1 MVMQKT
7 SAYVVPLAYL
17 ALFSS
22 SVFADTQVDQ
32 LPSHQS
38 FTGLTN
44 TPNAQVVNTGDFNL
58 YYGQGLPYQN
68 GIGDLDDWVATVGIF
83 PGLEVAGRV
92 VTKTYDCNTYT
103 DKNCGIRDLSASLK
117 YQLPFIYDYS
127 GFNLAIGTQD
137 LGGAANNFQTTY
149 VVADKTLENWPV
161 RFSAG
166 YGQSKLPS
174 GIMDGPFGGI
184 EIQPFSFL
192 QLTGEYDSTEF
203 NSSIKAVTPKDLLPY
218 DMRVS
223 LDYQVYT
230 TRENTDKN
238 IWGLSF
244 NIPLVGYLDNKPAE
258 LAKQTPDKKQLLQA
272 SLSGHESAGMAKLIQ
287 SLEKE
292 GFINIQVGK
301 ADNNKIIIALEN
313 RRYNR
318 NQIDGAGVA
327 LGIISANAGKSIS
340 VDLELT
346 EQTSPNIEMVMLT
359 NGIPVLAV
367 STNTQCYREF
377 LMSGIS
383 CKQTKISTTNLS
395 KTLDNTDWQ
404 HEKVNSGFG
413 RSQVIVSPATRYAFA
428 TEYGVLDYSLALA
441 TNLYVPLWKG
451 FAVDVRYI
459 LPIDDSDDYQ
469 EGGYWGNQAYESEID
484 RAVVHQ
490 AFQLPFNIMTQF
502 SAGYIFSG
510 YIGAENETVWN
521 SPEGYHSFG
530 VQYSEFTYKDDKDD
544 FGNTMEDKGTLLGS
558 YTLSVPEIN
567 WQLKVE
573 AGEFWQGD
581 KGYQITTNHWLGDAN
596 VFVSYLDSEDEQF
609 VSAGI
614 SLPLTFWRDMKP
626 SYVQV
631 RGIDQYTISAQT
643 RVGESHNYINSG
655 LGAQVDFQ
663 HNLGRQYFSRNRL
676 TPSYFENN
684 LQRLRNA
691 YLRYLSISNE

>member
-1 MVMQKT
+1 MQKPF
-7 SAYVVPLAYL
+7 AYVVPLAYL
-17 ALFSS
+17 ALFSPS
-22 SVFADTQVDQ
+22 AFSDNQVDA
-32 LPSHQS
+32 LSSHQS

-58 YYGQGLPYQN
+58 YYGQGLPYKN
-68 GIGDLDDWVATVGIF
+68 GIGELDDWVGTIGLF
-83 PGLEVAGRV
+83 QGLEVAGRI
-92 VTKTYDCNTYT
+92 VTQSYDCNIYT
-103 DKNCGIRDLSASLK
+103 DQDCGIRDLSASIK
-117 YQLPFIYDYS
+117 YQLPFVYDYT

-149 VVADKTLENWPV
+149 IVADKKLENWPV

-166 YGQSKLPS
+166 YGQSKLSS

-203 NSSIKAVTPKDLLPY
+203 NSSIKAVTPQDLLPY
-218 DMRVS
+218 NIRAS

-230 TRENTDKN
+230 TRENTDRN

-244 NIPLVGYLDNKPAE
+244 TVPLVGYLDNKPID
-258 LAKQTPDKKQLLQA
+258 LAKQTPDKMQLLQA
-272 SLSGHESAGMAKLIQ
+272 KLSTHESVGMTGLIQ

-292 GFINIQVGK
+292 GFINIQIGK
-301 ADNNKIIIALEN
+301 NDNNKLVIALEN

-327 LGIISANAGKSIS
+327 LGIIAANAGKSL
-340 VDLELT
+340 VADLELG
-346 EQTSPNIEMVMLT
+346 EQESPDIEMVILT
-359 NGIPVLAV
+359 NGIPMLAV
-367 STNTQCYREF
+367 STNTQCYRDF
-377 LMSGIS
+377 LTTGIA
-383 CKQTKISTTNLS
+383 CEQTQINTTNLAN
-395 KTLDNTDWQ
+395 TLNSTQWK

-428 TEYGVLDYSLALA
+428 TEYGVIDYSLALA
-441 TNLYVPLWKG
+441 TNLYVPLWQG
-451 FAVDVRYI
+451 FAVDVRYL
-459 LPIDDSDDYQ
+459 LPIDDSDDYK
-469 EGGYWGNQAYESEID
+469 EGGYWENQSYESEID

-490 AFQLPFNIMTQF
+490 AFKLPFNIMTQF

-521 SPEGYHSFG
+521 SPEGYHSVG
-530 VQYSEFTYKDDKDD
+530 VQYSEFTYKNDKDE
-544 FGNTMEDKGTLLGS
+544 FGNTMEDRGTLLGS

-567 WQLKVE
+567 WQLKLE
-573 AGEFWQGD
+573 GGEFWQGD
-581 KGYQITTNHWLGDAN
+581 KGYQVTTSHWLGDAN
-596 VFVSYLDSEDEQF
+596 VFASYLDSDDEQF
-609 VSAGI
+609 VSIGV

-626 SYVQV
+626 GYVQV

-643 RVGESHNYINSG
+643 RVGETHNYINNG
-655 LGAQVDFQ
+655 LGAQLDFQ

-691 YLRYLSISNE
+691 YLRYLSITND